1 MKTEIQAPPILVKNE
16 KTAKEIKQTFD
27 KGEKFEAL
35 AKQYST
41 DTSNAKAGGKLEYF
55 TVGAMLP
62 EFEEAVC
69 QQEGEPVYRQV
80 DEKAGDV

>member
-1 MKTEIQAPPILVKNE
+1 MKEYDNCMKMKTQFHHILVKDE
-16 KTAKEIKQTFD
+16 KTAKEVKQTFD

-41 DTSNAKAGGKLEYF
+41 DTSHAKAGGKLEYF

-62 EFEEAVC
+62 EFEEAVF
-69 QQEGEPVYRQV
+69 QQEDEPAY
-80 DEKAGDV
+80 